1 MDMIWT
7 GIVQAVDMLISLD
20 PEIYGIV
27 WLTLKITGAATLIGL
42 CVGIPAGLGLSVSR
56 FPGRRLIIAMIN
68 TGMGL
73 PPVVVGLFVALF
85 LWRIGPLGSLRLIY
99 TPAAMVIA
107 QVLIVV
113 PIIAGLSLAAFQNVD
128 PAASLQARALGA
140 TKAQALL
147 VILKESRLPQM
158 AAVMAGFGGAVS
170 EVGAVLMVG
179 GNINGQTRVLT
190 TAIVQETRMGRF
202 EVAIALSLVLLALSF
217 AVNALLTYI
226 QQKGGQEWRPHSWK

>member
-1 MDMIWT
+1 
-7 GIVQAVDMLISLD
+7 
-20 PEIYGIV
+20 
-27 WLTLKITGAATLIGL
+27 
-42 CVGIPAGLGLSVSR
+42 
-56 FPGRRLIIAMIN
+56 LIIALIN

-85 LWRIGPLGSLRLIY
+85 LWRMGPLGSFRLIY
-99 TPAAMVIA
+99 TPSAMVIA

-128 PAASLQARALGA
+128 PSALLQARALGA
-140 TKAQALL
+140 SKGQALF
-147 VILKESRLPQM
+147 VVLKESRLPQL
-158 AAVMAGFGGAVS
+158 AAVMAGFGGAIS

-202 EVAIALSLVLLALSF
+202 EVAIALSLILLALSF
-217 AVNALLTYI
+217 AVNAFLTYI
-226 QQKGGQEWRPHSWK
+226 QQKGAQEWRPHTWK